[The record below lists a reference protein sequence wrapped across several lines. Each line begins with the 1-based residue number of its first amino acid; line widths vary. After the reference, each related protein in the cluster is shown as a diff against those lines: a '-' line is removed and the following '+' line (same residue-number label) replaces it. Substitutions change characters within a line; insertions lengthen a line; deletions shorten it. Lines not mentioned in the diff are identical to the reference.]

1 MLPVRVIQAIA
12 QLTDPGDPPA
22 ATVQYARFHVA
33 ARVSIVPLAGVDQG
47 VTALG
52 EDLLAESPQRI
63 RGEIGVREKLVSVQ
77 NGTRKSISCFWNLG

>member
-1 MLPVRVIQAIA
+1 M
-12 QLTDPGDPPA
+12 
-22 ATVQYARFHVA
+22 
-33 ARVSIVPLAGVDQG
+33 PLAGVDQG